1 RVGQPLL
8 PQKSDFFSC
17 LVNSSIKINEILLII
32 PHSLSKVNEFS
43 EYFVSCLLKAGK
55 LTFSEKKLL
64 TRFNLKGIIIKVK
77 AV

>member
-1 RVGQPLL
+1 M
-8 PQKSDFFSC
+8 
-17 LVNSSIKINEILLII
+17 LII
-32 PHSLSKVNEFS
+32 PQPLKKVNEFS
-43 EYFVSCLLKAGK
+43 EYFVAYLLQTGK